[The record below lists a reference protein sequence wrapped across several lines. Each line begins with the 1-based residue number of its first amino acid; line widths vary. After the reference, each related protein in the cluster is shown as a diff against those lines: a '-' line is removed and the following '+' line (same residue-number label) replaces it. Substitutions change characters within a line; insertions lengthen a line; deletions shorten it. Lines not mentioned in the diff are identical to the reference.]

1 MTTTLEKQLDKD
13 INGTRVWSYPCC
25 YMVDGIDRA
34 VWWDICFNLSHA
46 TQLDSLNVMFTT
58 YLNEVLL
65 SVPEFS
71 MLVEENFKE
80 WDINSDQTKDF
91 LTEVYNTIDT
101 FEGFVIF
108 RKS

>member
-25 YMVDGIDRA
+25 YMVDGIDEDAWR
-34 VWWDICFNLSHA
+34 DIRWNLADSALFNHIDE
-46 TQLDSLNVMFTT
+46 T
-58 YLNEVLL
+58 LL
-65 SVPEFS
+65 SVPELN
-71 MLVEENFKE
+71 MLVEENFKGWNISYE
-80 WDINSDQTKDF
+80 QTKDF

>member
-1 MTTTLEKQLDKD
+1 MTNTLEKQLDKD

-25 YMVDGIDRA
+25 YMVDGIDRD
-34 VWWDICFNLSHA
+34 VWWDVCFNLR
-46 TQLDSLNVMFTT
+46 NVMFTT

-65 SVPEFS
+65 SVPELD
-71 MLVEENFKE
+71 MLIEENFKE
-80 WDINSDQTKDF
+80 WDINSNQTKDF
-91 LTEVYNTIDT
+91 LTDVYNTIDT

>member
-25 YMVDGIDRA
+25 YMVDGIDRD
-34 VWWDICFNLSHA
+34 VWRDICSNLR
-46 TQLDSLNVMFTT
+46 NVMFTT

-65 SVPEFS
+65 SVPEFI
-71 MLVEENFKE
+71 MLVEENFKG
-80 WDINSDQTKDF
+80 WDISHEQTKNF

>member
-1 MTTTLEKQLDKD
+1 MTTTLSKQLDKD
-13 INGTRVWSYPCC
+13 INGTRIWSYPCC
-25 YMVDGIDRA
+25 YMVDGIDRD
-34 VWWDICFNLSHA
+34 VWWDICFNLR
-46 TQLDSLNVMFTT
+46 NVMFTT

-65 SVPEFS
+65 SVPKFS

-80 WDINSDQTKDF
+80 WDINSNQTKDF

>member
-1 MTTTLEKQLDKD
+1 MTTTLSKQLDKD

-25 YMVDGIDRA
+25 YMVDGIDGD
-34 VWWDICFNLSHA
+34 VWRDICSNLRNLRA
-46 TQLDSLNVMFTT
+46 TSINLD
-58 YLNEVLL
+58 EVLL

-71 MLVEENFKE
+71 MLVEENFKY

>member
-1 MTTTLEKQLDKD
+1 MTNTLEKQLDKD

-25 YMVDGIDRA
+25 YMVDGIDRD
-34 VWWDICFNLSHA
+34 VWWDVCFNLR
-46 TQLDSLNVMFTT
+46 NVMFTT

-65 SVPEFS
+65 SVPELD
-71 MLVEENFKE
+71 MLIEENFKE
-80 WDINSDQTKDF
+80 WDINSNQTKDF

-108 RKS
+108 RKA

>member
-1 MTTTLEKQLDKD
+1 MTKTLSKQLDKD
-13 INGTRVWSYPCC
+13 INGTRIWSYPCC
-25 YMVDGIDRA
+25 YMVDGIDRD
-34 VWWDICFNLSHA
+34 VWWDICFNLR
-46 TQLDSLNVMFTT
+46 NVMFTT

-71 MLVEENFKE
+71 MLVEENFKG
-80 WDINSDQTKDF
+80 WDINSNQTKDF
-91 LTEVYNTIDT
+91 LTEVSNTIDT

>member
-25 YMVDGIDRA
+25 YMVDGICSNLRNLRA
-34 VWWDICFNLSHA
+34 TSINL
-46 TQLDSLNVMFTT
+46 D
-58 YLNEVLL
+58 EVLL

-71 MLVEENFKE
+71 MLVEENFKY

>member
-1 MTTTLEKQLDKD
+1 MTTTLSKQLDKD

-25 YMVDGIDRA
+25 YMVDGIDRD
-34 VWWDICFNLSHA
+34 VWWDICFNLR
-46 TQLDSLNVMFTT
+46 NVMFTT

-65 SVPEFS
+65 SVPELD
-71 MLVEENFKE
+71 MLIEENFKG
-80 WDINSDQTKDF
+80 WDINSNQTKDF

>member
-1 MTTTLEKQLDKD
+1 MTNTLEKQLDKD

-25 YMVDGIDRA
+25 YMVDGIDRD
-34 VWWDICFNLSHA
+34 VWWDVCFNLR
-46 TQLDSLNVMFTT
+46 NVMFTT

-65 SVPEFS
+65 SVPELD
-71 MLVEENFKE
+71 MLIEKNFKE
-80 WDINSDQTKDF
+80 WDINSNQTKDF
-91 LTEVYNTIDT
+91 LTDVYNTIDT

>member
-1 MTTTLEKQLDKD
+1 MKITLEKQLDKD

-25 YMVDGIDRA
+25 YMVDGIDD
-34 VWWDICFNLSHA
+34 DIWRDVRWNLADSAIFNH
-46 TQLDSLNVMFTT
+46 V
-58 YLNEVLL
+58 NELLL

-71 MLVEENFKE
+71 MLVEENFKG
-80 WDINSDQTKDF
+80 WDISHEQTKDF